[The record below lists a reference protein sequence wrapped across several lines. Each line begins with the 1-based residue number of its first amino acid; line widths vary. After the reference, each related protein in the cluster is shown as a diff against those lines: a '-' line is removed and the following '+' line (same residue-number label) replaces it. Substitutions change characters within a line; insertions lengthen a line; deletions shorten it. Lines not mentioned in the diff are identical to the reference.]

1 MPKDLPVRDLTNW
14 MSDIMF
20 QIPVEYKMSKLW
32 MAQWIF
38 FMKRDGNT
46 KPFLDPKRWAKYTD
60 LEHMVIDKKEYID
73 LIDPPTKMGGGGTA
87 EYFASDFKD
96 FPIDQHLNNQ
106 LRAKLDKIGIENQ
119 LQVNEIDKYAKGQ
132 RQREKDRIL
141 YQQEVRSLINE
152 LNETIG
158 IPKIKESQ
166 SPYNYMKSLKNDK
179 KSDKDGNSDV
189 NENLID
195 YIRSQ
200 INDSQDM
207 TLFMSYVYKGD
218 IEKAIELGIQH
229 YLININKWSIEC
241 QKFNNDL
248 VKFNKACGLW
258 YTDETSGRGTVEYLH
273 PCSLHTS
280 PFKCFNGEDVQW
292 WFYEKD
298 ITFSD
303 FVRKFG
309 MNLTDNQLKEVFEI
323 NKTDGAGHGMEW
335 GSHKGAKGSQAK
347 IRIGQMSVLS
357 QDAEKFAEKY
367 AVNRQPIWQQKPL
380 SWIPD
385 KRTPNK
391 YKAEVKNKMYNVW
404 YSCYYVPPPGSKLG
418 TNSQTDWNW
427 QSQYIFN
434 VHKDVDMYRYGV
446 DARYAKSILVIWKD
460 ERPSVYDIKEAFMP
474 KMRTAWHNFQ
484 NCLINDID
492 AVGLSEEFINA
503 ALAASDEANNNGPGN
518 PTKPTGG
525 NGISASLTIT
535 RQIKQGGM
543 AILKMVD
550 RDGRPMVDPQ
560 KFVVRI
566 QNGMLEKGEKY
577 LNAILQLYQLMTTAL
592 AQSDVSEGQDPKPR
606 TAVAG
611 IQASLQATAQGTW
624 FVEKGA
630 REFLVMFGERF
641 VQWLFW
647 VIQEHKVY
655 KVNERWEE
663 LQSVIGVGNALAL
676 ESIEDYDPE
685 KIGMTVTLEDVSAM
699 KKFYVDLT
707 QVMLKDGKIADEDVE
722 MITSTILQN
731 YKYGATL
738 LNISSKKIKREMAR
752 QKELEQQYI
761 MEQKQAD
768 LQAIQAQNAGKSAG
782 KDQNIMTEGKVKAM
796 IDQRNNEMKHQSMM
810 EQKEK
815 MKNNRL
821 EENAQKAEFQ
831 RQQERDKPLVENTQ
845 SSE

>member
-1 MPKDLPVRDLTNW
+1 MPKDLPVRDLTLW

-20 QIPVEYKMSKLW
+20 QIPVEYKMSRLW
-32 MAQWIF
+32 MAQWLF
-38 FMKRDGNT
+38 FMKKDFNT
-46 KPFLDPKRWAKYTD
+46 KSFLDPTRFATYTN
-60 LEHMVIDKKEYID
+60 LENMVINKQDYIN
-73 LIDPPTKMGGGGTA
+73 LVDPPTKMGDGGTA
-87 EYFASDFKD
+87 SYFASDFKD

-166 SPYNYMKSLKNDK
+166 SPYNYMKSLK
-179 KSDKDGNSDV
+179 KDDASSDV

-195 YIRSQ
+195 YIKAQ

-241 QKFNNDL
+241 QKFNNDF
-248 VKFNKACGLW
+248 VKFNRACGLW

-273 PCSLHTS
+273 PCSLFTS
-280 PFKCFNGEDVQW
+280 PFKSFNGEDVQW
-292 WFYEKD
+292 WYYEKD

-323 NKTDGAGHGMEW
+323 NKTDGGGHGLAW
-335 GSHKGAKGSQAK
+335 GQHTGAKGSQAK
-347 IRIGQMSVLS
+347 IRIGQMSLLS
-357 QDAEKFAEKY
+357 QDAERFAEKY
-367 AVNRQPIWQQKPL
+367 AYNRQPIWQQKPL
-380 SWIPD
+380 SWYPD

-391 YKAEVKNKMYNVW
+391 YKAEIKNRMYNVW
-404 YSCYYVPPPGSKLG
+404 YSCYYVPPPGSRLS
-418 TNSQTDWNW
+418 NNAQIDWAW

-434 VHKDVDMYRYGV
+434 IHKDVDMYRYGV
-446 DARYAKSILVIWKD
+446 DARYARSTLVIWKD

-503 ALAASDEANNNGPGN
+503 ALAASAEANNNSPGN
-518 PTKPTGG
+518 ENKPTGG
-525 NGISASLTIT
+525 NGVSARLIT
-535 RQIKQGGM
+535 MRQLKQGGM
-543 AILKMVD
+543 AILKMTD
-550 RDGRPMVDPQ
+550 RLGNPMVDPQ
-560 KFVVRI
+560 KFVVKV

-577 LNAILQLYQLMTTAL
+577 LNAILQLYNLMTTAL

-611 IQASLQATAQGTW
+611 IQASLAATAQGTW
-624 FVEKGA
+624 FVEKA
-630 REFLVMFGERF
+630 VREFLVMYGERF
-641 VQWLFW
+641 VQWLFY
-647 VIQEHKVY
+647 VIKEHKVY
-655 KVNERWEE
+655 KLSERWEE
-663 LQSVIGVGNALAL
+663 LQSVIGVGNSLAL

-685 KIGMTVTLEDVSAM
+685 QIGMTVTLEDVSAM

-707 QVMLKDGKIADEDVE
+707 QVMLKDGKIAEEDVE
-722 MITSTILQN
+722 MITSSILQN
-731 YKYGATL
+731 YKYGAVMLT
-738 LNISSKKIKREMAR
+738 IAAKKIKKEMAKR
-752 QKELEQQYI
+752 EELQQQWA

-768 LQAIQAQNAGKSAG
+768 LQTANALNAGKAAG

-796 IDQRNNEMKHQSMM
+796 LDQQMANMKHESMM
-810 EQKEK
+810 QQSEKRKNNKLQENEQKAAFDREK
-815 MKNNRL
+815 
-821 EENAQKAEFQ
+821 
-831 RQQERDKPLVENTQ
+831 ERNKPLVESTAGQ
-845 SSE
+845 E